1 MEKEKKK
8 KEKKKKKKEKI
19 PLCVLD
25 AAAQKGEIGLLK
37 TGNHDLIFNL

>member
-19 PLCVLD
+19 PLSVLD